1 MNKCALTITAGMFT
15 VALSLL
21 PTTARTASTDEEQIR
36 RVYEQLISG
45 CNAKDVNA
53 IMKAYVEDES
63 LLVFDALLP
72 RQYVGAK
79 AYRKDWEEFLAFF
92 KGPVKCE
99 FSELSVVADKMLGYG
114 HTIFH
119 TSGADTKDKV
129 VDLTMRVTD
138 VYRKIDGTWKIV
150 HEHISFPVDLDT
162 GKPDFSSKP

>member
-1 MNKCALTITAGMFT
+1 MFAMALG
-15 VALSLL
+15 LL
-21 PTTARTASTDEEQIR
+21 PTTAWTESTDELQIR
-36 RVYEQLISG
+36 KVYEQLISG
-45 CNAKDVNA
+45 CNAKDIDT
-53 IMKAYVEDES
+53 IMKAYVADES
-63 LLVFDALLP
+63 LLVFDALPP

-99 FSELSVVADKMLGYG
+99 FSELGVAADRMLGYG
-114 HTIFH
+114 HTIFR
-119 TSGADTKDKV
+119 TSGTDTRDKP

-162 GKPDFSSKP
+162 GKADLSSKP